1 MCRLIKTTFC
11 VIFLLPV
18 FLLIDGKIIV
28 FEDDRRID
36 EFHSTELP
44 YSLKKVDDDL
54 HDRTG
59 VILLAN
65 PPDACAPI
73 LGPPEQN
80 SSLNWFVLIAGNLCD
95 YVTKVSNAQSAGFSA
110 AIIYTLR
117 GSSVNANQKIYQG
130 YLPNITAVLVRT
142 NAGIIIKEN
151 YLYTINKRFWI
162 LMTPNQPS
170 PKWKYFLQK
179 YRLLLATFL
188 FLVIILVI
196 PIGILKYVQRSHA
209 MQNSI
214 LNTSH
219 LEQLETAK
227 FKTGDPYETCAICLE
242 DFKVN
247 EKLRILPCCHAYHA
261 TCIDQWLTENRRICP
276 MCKKQVN
283 LNQESAQAE
292 ISAVTNNQSETT
304 PLLNSEIQRS
314 APPPDRSFRT
324 LSNAYQGRLH
334 TLPFNIRQTS
344 LANHN
349 NSV

>member
-151 YLYTINKRFWI
+151 YLYTINK
-162 LMTPNQPS
+162 S
-170 PKWKYFLQK
+170 C
-179 YRLLLATFL
+179 RLLIYPTIFDTISFLSMMVAALAGL
-188 FLVIILVI
+188 IVIIMLAFL
-196 PIGILKYVQRSHA
+196 ILKYVQRSHA